1 MRSQLLIRA
10 AIQFSCAA
18 FFFVAASKVASQT
31 LSTAVCATVPISP
44 ETGLSGCDLIDGK
57 AIIDPVVIANFAMVF
72 ARVSESQ
79 RIADSRRFPV
89 AINAY
94 FSSFVQLPPADPI
107 LPLLRTQID
116 SKASVNYV
124 QGRFQSLTAA
134 RIFPCVFQTEDFRLE
149 SGDCDLID
157 GATPDYPK
165 PIFEG
170 LVCRTVPTRIP
181 VVEQCQ
187 RR

>member
-1 MRSQLLIRA
+1 MRSVIPCC
-10 AIQFSCAA
+10 CAA
-18 FFFVAASKVASQT
+18 FVFSAASNVASQT
-31 LSTAVCATVPISP
+31 ASTTVCATVAISP

-57 AIIDPVVIANFAMVF
+57 AITDPVVIAKFAKVF
-72 ARVSESQ
+72 TQVSESQ
-79 RIADSRRFPV
+79 KLDDARRFPS
-89 AINAY
+89 ATNAY
-94 FSSFVQLPPADPI
+94 FSSFVQLSPADP
-107 LPLLRTQID
+107 LLQLLRTQID

-134 RIFPCVFQTEDFRLE
+134 RIFPCVFQTDDFRLD
-149 SGDCDLID
+149 SGDCDLME
-157 GATPDYPK
+157 GAKPDYPK

-170 LVCRTVPTRIP
+170 VVCRTVPTRIP